1 MHKIRTIVIARIDL
15 STIKDV
21 IKFLG
26 SERMRWLALT
36 LTALLFLFARAPSTR
51 LTTDPVLYAAIARTM
66 ADSGDYLNLKLG
78 EEPYYKKP
86 PLQFWLAAA
95 SIKTLGPNVLAVSL
109 FSRLFGLGC
118 VLLTAW
124 LGTRLYGPKVGW
136 IAGLALTTTYI
147 FFRGTGTFR
156 LDSGLTFGILLA
168 IYGYFSS
175 SKNWGSPV
183 FFLGVA
189 IAILSKGLPGVLPL
203 LVVPAH
209 AFFSSRVGSSSPR
222 AAWIAWS
229 PLLLIP
235 LSWWIYLLWAD
246 GAQPFHV
253 LIDDLMKSN
262 MGAPSR
268 LHAFWRNYIELAFL
282 NYYWP
287 WLPFALFGTWLV
299 VGELRDPEKESGRR
313 ASAALIVAWIAVAMV
328 GSGLKNAQYPRYV
341 FFALPAVSII
351 TARGFVRFIGE
362 RYLGWLQGSVA
373 ALAIAAAFIMA
384 CFSSTKVL
392 KTNDQYYAIKQ
403 LLDGRL
409 APKSPVPMLKLKLKR
424 GGAVQLSNTEKSAAI
439 FFFAR
444 PVKLVSV
451 DEIRDASVKDRVTFL
466 VKKDEI
472 REISSL
478 LPLERL
484 FRGPDHLLAEVARQ
498 R

>member
-1 MHKIRTIVIARIDL
+1 MIARIGL
-15 STIKDV
+15 GVIKDV
-21 IKFLG
+21 VKFLG

-136 IAGLALTTTYI
+136 VAGLALTTTYI

-235 LSWWIYLLWAD
+235 LSWWVYLLWAD

-299 VGELRDPEKESGRR
+299 VSELRDPEKESGRR
-313 ASAALIVAWIAVAMV
+313 ASGALIMAWIAVAIV
-328 GSGLKNAQYPRYV
+328 SSGLKNTQYPRYV

-351 TARGFVRFIGE
+351 TARGFMRFIGE
-362 RYLGWLQGSVA
+362 KYLGWLQGSVA
-373 ALAIAAAFIMA
+373 ALAIAAAFIIA

-409 APKSPVPMLKLKLKR
+409 APKSPVPMLKMKLNR
-424 GGAVQLSNTEKSAAI
+424 GGTVQLSNTEKSAAI

-451 DEIRDASVKDRVTFL
+451 DEVREASVKDRVTLL
-466 VKKDEI
+466 VRKDEI
-472 REISSL
+472 REISSV

-484 FRGPDHLLAEVARQ
+484 FRGPDQLVVEVPRQ
-498 R
+498 P

>member
-1 MHKIRTIVIARIDL
+1 VIARIDL

-136 IAGLALTTTYI
+136 VAGLALTTTYI

-235 LSWWIYLLWAD
+235 LSWWVYLLWAD

-299 VGELRDPEKESGRR
+299 VSELRDPEKESGRR
-313 ASAALIVAWIAVAMV
+313 ASGALIMAWIAVAIV
-328 GSGLKNAQYPRYV
+328 SSGLKNTQYPRYV

-351 TARGFVRFIGE
+351 TARGFMRFIGE
-362 RYLGWLQGSVA
+362 KYLGWLQGSVA
-373 ALAIAAAFIMA
+373 ALAIAAAFIIA

-409 APKSPVPMLKLKLKR
+409 APKSPVPMLKMKLNR
-424 GGAVQLSNTEKSAAI
+424 GGTVQLSNTEKSAAI

-451 DEIRDASVKDRVTFL
+451 DEVREASVKDRVTLL
-466 VKKDEI
+466 VRKDEI
-472 REISSL
+472 REISSV

-484 FRGPDHLLAEVARQ
+484 FRGPDQLVVEVPRQ
-498 R
+498 P

>member
-1 MHKIRTIVIARIDL
+1 VIARIDL

>member
-1 MHKIRTIVIARIDL
+1 MIARIDL
-15 STIKDV
+15 SV
-21 IKFLG
+21 IKNVIQFLG
-26 SERMRWLALT
+26 SERMRWLALA
-36 LTALLFLFARAPSTR
+36 LTALLFLFTRAPSTR

-66 ADSGDYLNLKLG
+66 ADSGDYFNLKLG

-109 FSRLFGLGC
+109 FSRIFGLGC

-124 LGTRLYGPKVGW
+124 LGTRLYGPGVGW

-147 FFRGTGTFR
+147 FFRGSGTFR
-156 LDSGLTFGILLA
+156 LDSGMTFGILLA

-175 SKNWGSPV
+175 SKKWGPPV

-189 IAILSKGLPGVLPL
+189 TAVLSKGLPGVLPL
-203 LVVPAH
+203 LIVPAH
-209 AFFSSRVGSSSPR
+209 AFFSSKPESSSRR
-222 AAWIAWS
+222 ARWIAWS
-229 PLLLIP
+229 PLLLLP
-235 LSWWIYLLWAD
+235 LSWWIYLLLAD

-287 WLPFALFGTWLV
+287 WLPFALIGTWLV
-299 VGELRDPEKESGRR
+299 VSELRRPEKESGRR

-328 GSGLKNAQYPRYV
+328 SSGLKNAQYPRYV
-341 FFALPAVSII
+341 FFALPAVSIL
-351 TARGFVRFIGE
+351 TARGFMRLMGE
-362 RYLGWLQGSVA
+362 KYLGWLQGSVG
-373 ALAIAAAFIMA
+373 ALAIAAAFIIA

-392 KTNDQYYAIKQ
+392 RSNEQYYAIKQ

-409 APKSPVPMLKLKLKR
+409 APKSPVPMLKLKSKH
-424 GGAVQLSNTEKSAAI
+424 GGKIQLSNTEKSVAL

-444 PVKLVSV
+444 PVKLISV
-451 DEIRDASVKDRVTFL
+451 DEIRDASARERVTFL
-466 VKKDEI
+466 MRKDEL
-472 REISSL
+472 REISSV

-484 FRGPDHLLAEVARQ
+484 FRGPDQLVVEVPRQ

>member
-1 MHKIRTIVIARIDL
+1 MITRIDL

-36 LTALLFLFARAPSTR
+36 MTALLFLFTRAPSTR
-51 LTTDPVLYAAIARTM
+51 LTTDPILYAAIARTM

-175 SKNWGSPV
+175 AKNWGLPV

-209 AFFSSRVGSSSPR
+209 AFFSSRVRSSSPC

-246 GAQPFHV
+246 GAQPFHA

-262 MGAPSR
+262 IGAPSM

-299 VGELRDPEKESGRR
+299 VSELRDPEIESGRR
-313 ASAALIVAWIAVAMV
+313 ASAALILAWIAVAMLS
-328 GSGLKNAQYPRYV
+328 SGLKNTQYPRYV
-341 FFALPAVSII
+341 FFALPAVSIL
-351 TARGFVRFIGE
+351 TARGFMRLIGE
-362 RYLGWLQGSVA
+362 KYLGWLQGSVG
-373 ALAIAAAFIMA
+373 ALTIAAAFIIA

-392 KTNDQYYAIKQ
+392 RTNEQYYAIKQ

-409 APKSPVPMLKLKLKR
+409 APKSPVPMLKLKSKH
-424 GGAVQLSNTEKSAAI
+424 GGTVQLSNTEKGAAI

-451 DEIRDASVKDRVTFL
+451 DEVREASVKDRVTLL
-466 VKKDEI
+466 VRKDEI
-472 REISSL
+472 REISSV

-484 FRGPDHLLAEVARQ
+484 FRGSDQLVVEVPRQ